1 MAQKTI
7 SIGQW
12 AYWLPTPNP
21 LWNPID
27 GYEAT
32 KSTRLLSDIE
42 GSAKHRVVIPINIPS
57 ITGSQQG
64 KKLKVTFGFSKYE
77 SNTVGV
83 IGNLRTAGRSSNAGN
98 PAEQGTLVGQSVCN
112 INFSSSS
119 VGTFEFDLSGRTN
132 SAETLYLWLM
142 TDDLSIW
149 AYGGSSNNTAT
160 LTYTDYTAVTSPS
173 ITSNSY
179 GVITPHGA
187 ITISWSGAQNGVNNA
202 ISSYTLNIRRNSATG
217 TVLYQQTGISPSTT
231 NVNILISKF
240 TTAPSRGD
248 VLYATIQAIGSVSG
262 YNGQVNSKRSGSINK
277 LASKPS
283 ITSQSGTVVE
293 TNKNIVFKVTPGNE
307 GSSPDSPNFRVAY
320 KINSGSLVSASN
332 TGDASFEL
340 SLSTAN
346 IKSGS
351 NTIYFYTW
359 DGLEYSTEYTSATFT
374 VNYKPVINSVTPSYT
389 WIEDVNGGRNSLV
402 SAEVLTF
409 TSTGGASSIELS
421 MRQGSSS
428 SLSENGSVVSS
439 SYYTYNSSQKS
450 ITINIVSLPS
460 SVLSYGNYFQL
471 RFRVS
476 DGSTWSDY
484 SSWQTIARRPKTPVL
499 PTYSSNSINSVT
511 SSAKAGYYKDKI
523 TINSTYSL
531 TDAGYAKVSSVN
543 IIAYY
548 GSTSKSYTRSS
559 NATTLDLTQVPANS
573 TTTFKFKVADI
584 VGQTVESSSSF
595 LSLTKTSNLVFKG
608 NSASVS
614 INQLKPITNTANFYI
629 YHPYGNATGTS
640 TFKYAYKLKIGSAE
654 QTLTSSNYTA
664 SSSDP
669 NQMVVTI
676 TASNINAIAKNMISD
691 KTKKYSSSIIV
702 TVTDGFNSQ
711 TSTSINFEVNFIET
725 PVFTTNFYLQHDF
738 YVNSTA
744 TPSNNPL
751 NSNSSVNDR
760 MINKGEGIIFILPK
774 NNDAINS
781 NIKHYRIY
789 VRKKGYESGASWS
802 GYAHLVDIPYT
813 TLKNSSYLYR
823 YNLPE
828 YTKNE
833 QLEFRVHSEDYNNT
847 TSSYVT
853 SNTYVIA
860 CRAVAPKFNIGNIK
874 VNRNGTTINLNY
886 NFKITDLGGSAT
898 ASGWNES
905 FYSSYPNF
913 ERTLSN
919 GYIPKIKL
927 EIKIAADANF
937 SIGLQTQTIIAEYPI
952 NGGEGLLS
960 FNSKTAQFTNFS
972 ESYTKVYLRFVLYVS
987 YSTIADGSRV
997 YVNSSPY
1004 VHTDFG
1010 SVPTVAHRYH
1020 KVGINTA
1027 TLGNEDVF
1035 VIEDFNNNKYVIFK
1049 GSSGKEIKIDL
1060 VAGTVSGAIINGGS
1074 W

>member
-32 KSTRLLSDIE
+32 RSTRLLSDID

-83 IGNLRTAGRSSNAGN
+83 IGNLRTEGRSSNAGN
-98 PAEQGTLVGQSVCN
+98 PAEQGTLVGQPSVCN

-119 VGTFEFDLSGRTN
+119 VGTFEFDLSKIDN
-132 SAETLYLWLM
+132 SARTLYLWLM

-149 AYGGSSNNTAT
+149 AYGGSSNNIAT
-160 LTYTDYTAVTSPS
+160 LTYAEYGNVTSPS
-173 ITSNSY
+173 ITEAST
-179 GVITPHGA
+179 VIKPGEQVVA
-187 ITISWSGAQNGVNNA
+187 RWSGAGNGNNNN
-202 ISSYTLNIRRNSATG
+202 ISRLSLTIRRNSASG
-217 TVLYQQTGISPSTT
+217 AIIYQNSNVQYNADAFSVKWASLTT
-231 NVNILISKF
+231 
-240 TTAPSRGD
+240 TPSRGD
-248 VLYATIQAIGSVSG
+248 TLYATIQAIGSVSG
-262 YNGQVNSKRSGSINK
+262 YDGAIKSGKICRINT
-277 LASKPS
+277 LPSKPT
-283 ITSQSGTVVE
+283 IHQNGTVVE
-293 TNKNIVFKVTPGNE
+293 TGKSVTFEITPGSDTE
-307 GSSPDSPNFRVAY
+307 GFSTFVAY
-320 KINSGSLVSASN
+320 KINNGSLVTNGS
-332 TGDASFEL
+332 TGKF
-340 SLSTAN
+340 SLKIDLTTAN
-346 IKSGS
+346 NQKLPSGT
-351 NTIYFYTW
+351 NTIYFYTK
-359 DGLEYSTEYTSATFT
+359 DNLEYSTQYTSATFT

-389 WIEDVNGGRNSLV
+389 WIENVNGDRGPLV

-409 TSTGGASSIELS
+409 TSTGGASSVELS
-421 MRQGSSS
+421 IRQGDNPSPSG
-428 SLSENGSVVSS
+428 NGSVISS

-471 RFRVS
+471 KFRVS

-484 SSWQTIARRPKTPVL
+484 SSWQTVARRPKMPIL
-499 PTYSSNSINSVT
+499 PISSGNSINSAT
-511 SSAKAGYYKDKI
+511 SNAKAGYYKDKV

-543 IIAYY
+543 IVAYY

-559 NATTLDLTQVPANS
+559 NATTLDLSQVPANS
-573 TTTFKFKVADI
+573 TTTFKFKVTDI

-595 LSLTKTSNLVFKG
+595 LSLTKTSNLVFQG
-608 NSASVS
+608 NKASVS
-614 INQLKPITNTANFYI
+614 INQLKPITNGANFYI
-629 YHPYGNATGTS
+629 YHPKGNATGTS
-640 TFKYAYKLKIGSAE
+640 TFKYTYKLKIGSAE
-654 QTLTSSNYTA
+654 QALTSSNYTVEPG
-664 SSSDP
+664 DP
-669 NQMVVTI
+669 NQIVI
-676 TASNINAIAKNMISD
+676 KILASNINTIAKNMISD
-691 KTKKYSSSIIV
+691 KTKKYSSSITI

-711 TSTSINFEVNFIET
+711 ASTSVNFEVNFIET
-725 PVFTTNFYLQHDF
+725 PVFTTKFYLQRDF

-751 NSNSSVNDR
+751 SSDPSANECMV
-760 MINKGEGIIFILPK
+760 NKGEGIIFILPK
-774 NNDAINS
+774 NNDTINS
-781 NIKHYRIY
+781 NIKHYRIEVAKRGSNDFTY
-789 VRKKGYESGASWS
+789 
-802 GYAHLVDIPYT
+802 LINIPYT
-813 TLKNSSYLYR
+813 TLKNNSYLYR

-833 QLEFRVHSEDYNNT
+833 ELEFRVRSEDNNGT
-847 TSSYVT
+847 ISSYVKST
-853 SNTYVIA
+853 GYIIA
-860 CRAVAPKFNIGNIK
+860 CRTVAPKFNISNIK

-898 ASGWNES
+898 ASGWNEN
-905 FYSSYPNF
+905 FYKDYPNF
-913 ERTLSN
+913 ERTLPN
-919 GYIPKIKL
+919 GYVPKIKL

-937 SIGLQTQTIIAEYPI
+937 SEGLQTKTIWDEYPV
-952 NGGEGLLS
+952 NGDEGLLDFQS
-960 FNSKTAQFTNFS
+960 DSVQLVQFTNFS
-972 ESYTKVYLRFVLYVS
+972 ENNTKVYLRFVLYVS

-1027 TLGNEDVF
+1027 TLEYEDVL
-1035 VIEDFNNNKYVIFK
+1035 VIEDFKDNKYVTLK
-1049 GSSGKEIKIDL
+1049 GSSGKIIKIDL
-1060 VAGTVSGAIINGGS
+1060 INGTIDGANINGGS